1 MGWGQILGTA
11 AGQFF
16 GGPVGAGIGA
26 GLGGMFDQAQSN
38 DYNSAEAAKS
48 RDFQEHMSGT
58 AYQRTVADLKAAGL
72 NPMLAY
78 GNGPNQASSAAQA
91 SFSPNVDSS
100 GNSMSS
106 VQSAEAATRQA
117 GASETQAIAAVKNAS
132 TAAARAEAE
141 VILSNMTVR
150 KVQAEIANV
159 KEEEKRIRMAARVL
173 YEQEGLF
180 HQQGLTQIQ
189 VRAQLQASAKKLIAD
204 GTLTDLDIAA
214 AKKFDNFGREFAQ
227 YRPIIE
233 LLTYVLRTRR

>member
-11 AGQFF
+11 AGHFF

-78 GNGPNQASSAAQA
+78 GNGPNQVSSAAQA
-91 SFSPNVDSS
+91 SFSPNVDSG

-106 VQSAEAATRQA
+106 MMSAGAAESTAGAAVRRQEVDARVADSTVAKIKEEIPLINRQA
-117 GASETQAIAAVKNAS
+117 ANLTQQASVLIATTRMLEK
-132 TAAARAEAE
+132 
-141 VILSNMTVR
+141 
-150 KVQAEIANV
+150 QAELMHAQ
-159 KEEEKRIRMAARVL
+159 KMAQSRIL
-173 YEQEGLF
+173 D
-180 HQQGLTQIQ
+180 QID
-189 VRAQLQASAKKLIAD
+189 ATAKKLVSETALND
-204 GTLTDLDIAA
+204 YDLEAI
-214 AKKFDNFGREFAQ
+214 KKFDNLSREVGQAK
-227 YRPIIE
+227 PILDI
-233 LLTYVLRTRR
+233 LLNAIRIFRSR